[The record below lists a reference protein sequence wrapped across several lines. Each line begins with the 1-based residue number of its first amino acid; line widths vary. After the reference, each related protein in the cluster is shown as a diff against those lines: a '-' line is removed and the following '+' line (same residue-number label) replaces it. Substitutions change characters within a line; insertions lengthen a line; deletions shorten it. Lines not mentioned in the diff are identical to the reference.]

1 MHGDPALPGRPAAN
15 VVRAAE
21 LRVWHD
27 AAAMLADTKQQAADM
42 HAASA
47 AAFEAERRRGYDEGL
62 ERGAAEIAE
71 RVTATAAAADALLQ
85 QIERALP
92 GLVCDAVGNL
102 LGAFDLGDLLRPAIR
117 HALGR
122 LRLNAAV
129 TIRVAPDGVAAVR
142 AACDA
147 PGGASGLHVQADP
160 GLAPGRCLLE
170 SELGTVD
177 LGIEAQLSILRSA
190 LAAAWEQAA

>member
-1 MHGDPALPGRPAAN
+1 MHDDPALPGRPAAN

-27 AAAMLADTKQQAADM
+27 AAAMLADTKRQAADM
-42 HAASA
+42 HAASV
-47 AAFEAERRRGYDEGL
+47 AAFEDERRRGYAEGL

-71 RVTATAAAADALLQ
+71 RVTATGAAAGALLQ
-85 QIERALP
+85 QIEHALP
-92 GLVCDAVGNL
+92 GLVCDAVENL
-102 LGAFDLGDLLRPAIR
+102 LGALDLGDLLRPAIR

-122 LRLNAAV
+122 LRLNTAV

-142 AACDA
+142 AACDV
-147 PGGASGLHVQADP
+147 PGGASGLHIQTDP

-177 LGIEAQLSILRSA
+177 LGVEAQLSILRST